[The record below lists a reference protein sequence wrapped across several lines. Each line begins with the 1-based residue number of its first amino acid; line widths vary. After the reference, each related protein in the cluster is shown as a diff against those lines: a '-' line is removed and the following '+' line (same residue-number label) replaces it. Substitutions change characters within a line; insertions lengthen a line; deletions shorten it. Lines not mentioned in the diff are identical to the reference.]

1 MLKKAILSTL
11 LCVALALSFVAC
23 GPAENPQTDSGGTSS
38 GSSVSSSDTN
48 SDTATDGESTDAST
62 ATEGTTTDTR
72 DEVKKDDPYWEED
85 AIGRKIIACD
95 IINFSVVV
103 YDLDACQGDY
113 QRLINDKSTIVWE
126 WSSVYDRNCVGFP
139 GGLSSAKLRYSP
151 YYGKDVVIACS
162 SNGWW
167 GVVDYEKCTVIC
179 EGWVSSGP
187 HSVEMLPNGDLV
199 IGVSAKTI
207 GVYYIPLSAGVA
219 EPVSEL
225 EAPACHGVCWDP
237 ERQCIWVLEGN
248 GVFRATVENMGTKQA
263 KLVRHYD
270 NIKVLGNSMGH
281 AFSPIYGQPGKYW
294 VSENKLLIFDATTGE
309 YTSAGAL
316 SAGGIKG
323 VASFADGSVVEA
335 ICNLGGNA
343 VNFYACD
350 GFRILEKRMSEGKVQ
365 VVKYVAT
372 DVIFPIG
379 GRQFYKVQPFTRNYL

>member
-167 GVVDYEKCTVIC
+167 GIIDYEKCMVIC
-179 EGWVSSGP
+179 EGMGP
-187 HSVEMLPNGDLV
+187 NNAHSVEMLPNGDL
-199 IGVSAKTI
+199 ILGVSASQI
-207 GVYYIPLSAGVA
+207 GVYYIPITLGMT
-219 EPVSEL
+219 EPVSGIG
-225 EAPACHGVCWDP
+225 APACHGVCWDP
-237 ERQCIWVLEGN
+237 ERKCLWVLEGT
-248 GVFRATVENMGTKQA
+248 GVFKATIENIGTKDA
-263 KLVRHYD
+263 KLVRD
-270 NIKVLGNSMGH
+270 NRSKVDLMEDADCH
-281 AFSPIYGQPGKYW
+281 AFSPVYGQPGKYW
-294 VSENKLLIFDATTGE
+294 VSAYENLWIFDVETGKFTKSDDAYNVNE
-309 YTSAGAL
+309 
-316 SAGGIKG
+316 IKG
-323 VASFADGSVVEA
+323 VASFADGTVVEA
-335 ICNLGGNA
+335 AVNLGGNA
-343 VNFYACD
+343 INFFACD
-350 GFRILEKRMSEGKVQ
+350 GFRIIEDG
-365 VVKYVAT
+365 VAT
-372 DVIFPIG
+372 LVTFPKG
-379 GRQFYKVQPFTRNYL
+379 GRQFYKIQPFTRNYR